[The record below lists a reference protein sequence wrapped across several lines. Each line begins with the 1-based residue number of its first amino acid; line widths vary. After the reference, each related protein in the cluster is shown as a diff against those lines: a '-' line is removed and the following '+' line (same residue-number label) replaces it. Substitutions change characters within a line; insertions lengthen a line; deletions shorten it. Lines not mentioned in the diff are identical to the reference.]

1 MASFPDDAPHHS
13 FGKRSRQT
21 KMTAK
26 LFAKGLQSHR
36 SGDWAGAEQTY
47 RRILRKTPK
56 HLDANYMLGTLYA
69 EQGHL
74 TAALPHLQYAA
85 ELDPRSP
92 YIRNNLGNVHLL
104 LGKLDEAETCFR
116 QALARNPGLAE
127 AHNNL
132 GNIYKRRGDIDAALD
147 SYQAA
152 ILAKPDFIDAA
163 INLSGMLLD
172 AGQPEAALPLLTEVL
187 KIAPGNALAHE
198 TLGTAQIKLGLNEEA
213 IQHLR
218 RSLELGGHPHS
229 EAALKLARLGEGEI
243 PASYPANALRR
254 TYEQKAATWDRD
266 VERSED
272 RFFGPAHIQTTV
284 DKLLPGKTGLNILD
298 IGCGTGACAP
308 FLRPLA
314 NRLDGV
320 DLSPHMLEQAALKKI
335 YDELSCT
342 DMLALLRGAP
352 SSYDLISASGVMI
365 LLGNLE
371 APLKAVAD
379 ALKPDGLFVFTVYNN
394 EQEAVSVRENL
405 HFAHSRQHIEEKA
418 ESAGLEVIAIDSVVH
433 EIANGIPQPGLIVAL
448 QKPAAA

>member
-1 MASFPDDAPHHS
+1 
-13 FGKRSRQT
+13 
-21 KMTAK
+21 MTAK

-36 SGDWAGAEQTY
+36 TGDWAGAEQTY

-69 EQGHL
+69 EQGQL
-74 TAALPHLQYAA
+74 AAALPHLQYAA

-132 GNIYKRRGDIDAALD
+132 GNIYKRRGDIEAAVD

-163 INLSGMLLD
+163 VNLSGMLLD
-172 AGQPEAALPLLTEVL
+172 AGQPEAAQPLLTEVL
-187 KIAPGNALAHE
+187 KMAPGNALAHE
-198 TLGTAQIKLGLNEEA
+198 TLATAQMKLGQNDEA
-213 IQHLR
+213 VQHLR

-243 PASYPANALRR
+243 PESYPANALRR

-266 VERSED
+266 VARSED
-272 RFFGPAHIQTTV
+272 RFFGPAPIQTTV
-284 DKLLPGKTGLNILD
+284 EKLLPGKTSLTILD
-298 IGCGTGACAP
+298 IGCGTGACGP

-314 NRLDGV
+314 SKLDGV
-320 DLSPHMLEQAALKKI
+320 DLSPHMLEQAVTKNL
-335 YDELSCT
+335 YDHLECT
-342 DMLALLRGAP
+342 DMLALLRQ
-352 SSYDLISASGVMI
+352 STDSYDLISASGVMI
-365 LLGNLE
+365 LLGDLE
-371 APLKAVAD
+371 APLKAVAH
-379 ALKPDGLFVFTVYNN
+379 ALKAEGLFVFTVYNN
-394 EQEAVSVRENL
+394 DAEAVSVRENL
-405 HFAHSRQHIEEKA
+405 HFAHNRKHIEEKSA
-418 ESAGLEVIAIDSVVH
+418 IAGLKVISIDSVVH
-433 EIANGIPQPGLIVAL
+433 EIANGIAQPGLIVAL
-448 QKPAAA
+448 QKQPQGC